1 MIPGFEKIKEIDN
14 SRKEFHI
21 EGRILHNPEFSTSMS
36 KAKFKVCS
44 IPAVRENSQNRFTL
58 MTVRS
63 EGQFNTVV
71 YDTEDRYR
79 GISGRNVVMINEK
92 DMEKLNLR
100 EGNRVTVKNET
111 GEMTGQKVSP
121 TQLKKVVL

>member
-1 MIPGFEKIKEIDN
+1 
-14 SRKEFHI
+14 
-21 EGRILHNPEFSTSMS
+21 
-36 KAKFKVCS
+36 
-44 IPAVRENSQNRFTL
+44 